1 MADMDISPAG
11 LAALAAREGV
21 RTKAYRDTRGIWTIG
36 VGHTAAAGEPHP
48 HEGMTLTQQQVM
60 ELFRNDLK
68 QYVKAVNEAVKV
80 TSTQNQ
86 FDAMVSLCFNIGPNG
101 FAHSSVVR
109 DLNAGQIHA
118 AAEAFMLWDRPA
130 VLRVVA
136 ALGVVKVPGR
146 VGLQA
151 GGVGVPI
158 LGDLAYTEKA
168 IFG

>member
-130 VLRVVA
+130 VLRRRREA
-136 ALGVVKVPGR
+136 ERQQFLTR
-146 VGLQA
+146 
-151 GGVGVPI
+151 
-158 LGDLAYTEKA
+158 
-168 IFG
+168 